1 MRFTLSLLLIVYS
14 SIAWTQNRYPKKFYL
29 ITIKDDFQFLDGEKT
44 YLDSILKVYHSVKSD
59 SIKLNYVKHLSE
71 ALPSHDLWSKYNSFL
86 EQKTVNSSIGYRQK
100 LYCTVLNNYGY
111 EAQNITND
119 WKKAEYYYLKLEK
132 YAKKVKDEASLGVAY
147 NNLAFLYQHQGD
159 LIKAI
164 DKYSEAGL
172 LFEKRKEYQG
182 MAAIYLN
189 LGYIYLNNDDLQ
201 NAESNF
207 FIALKSARKAK
218 NKEQEANILNS
229 LSTVFLQKKN
239 YKKSLFF
246 LKNSMQIN
254 RKIKNYCRLGI
265 NYLELSK
272 VQEVTHQYRA
282 AKSSL
287 DKALYYSRK
296 CEDPLVIVNIYDN
309 IATYHVKNK
318 NWSVA
323 KNYIDSTIKLTNT
336 IQVKEIE
343 LSSLKN
349 LISYY
354 EYKKD
359 YKNAF
364 LCDQKKEK
372 LEKELKNDDVKKAVF
387 KSQFKFEYDKKTA
400 QQQLLNEKKDLIRKN
415 EKQQQGLI
423 ITIICIILFASIFVL
438 FFVYRNFKAK
448 KKSAFELTL
457 KNEEISHQ
465 KELIEEKQKE
475 IIDSINYAK
484 RIQTAVLSDKETWKR
499 VSDEH
504 FILFQPKDIVSGDFY
519 WAYNVNDHL
528 SIFALAD
535 CTGHGVPGGF
545 MSMLGNSFLNEI
557 VIENKMYDSAII
569 LNKLREKI
577 IFALEQKSNDYQQK
591 DGMDISLCVWDKS
604 KNELSF
610 SGAHNHLWLV
620 RNRELNEFK
629 ADKMPI
635 GFFIDNSKSFGKTL
649 IQLEK
654 NDMIYLST
662 DGYADQFG
670 GEKEKKFK
678 VKNLHNLLVEIS
690 QLPLNN
696 QYDRLL
702 QNFIDWKGNY
712 EQVDDVSVIAVKIST

>member
-1 MRFTLSLLLIVYS
+1 
-14 SIAWTQNRYPKKFYL
+14 
-29 ITIKDDFQFLDGEKT
+29 
-44 YLDSILKVYHSVKSD
+44 
-59 SIKLNYVKHLSE
+59 
-71 ALPSHDLWSKYNSFL
+71 
-86 EQKTVNSSIGYRQK
+86 
-100 LYCTVLNNYGY
+100 
-111 EAQNITND
+111 
-119 WKKAEYYYLKLEK
+119 
-132 YAKKVKDEASLGVAY
+132 
-147 NNLAFLYQHQGD
+147 
-159 LIKAI
+159 
-164 DKYSEAGL
+164 
-172 LFEKRKEYQG
+172 
-182 MAAIYLN
+182 MAAIYAN
-189 LGYIYLNNDDLQ
+189 LGSIYMDNDELDK
-201 NAESNF
+201 AESSF
-207 FIALKSARKAK
+207 KIALKSSRKVK
-218 NKEQEANILNS
+218 NKIQEANTLNS
-229 LSTVFLQKKN
+229 LASVYLVKKN
-239 YKKSLFF
+239 YKKSLSC
-246 LKNSMQIN
+246 LERSMKIN
-254 RKIKNYCRLGI
+254 RQIQNYCRLGI
-265 NYLELSK
+265 NFIEMASIQEEMNPTISIKSYLDSALIHSK
-272 VQEVTHQYRA
+272 KCDDPFVVATIYE
-282 AKSSL
+282 KMSSYYIKKN
-287 DKALYYSRK
+287 DWINTKA
-296 CEDPLVIVNIYDN
+296 
-309 IATYHVKNK
+309 
-318 NWSVA
+318 
-323 KNYIDSTIKLTNT
+323 YIDSTFQLTN
-336 IQVKEIE
+336 IINAKNIE
-343 LSSLKN
+343 LLTLKK
-349 LISYY
+349 LIRYY
-354 EYKKD
+354 EFKKD

-364 LCDQKKEK
+364 LNEQRRKK
-372 LEKELKNDDVKKAVF
+372 LEKELENDDVKKAVF

-400 QQQLLNEKKDLIRKN
+400 EQQLLNEKKDLIRKN

-448 KKSAFELTL
+448 KKSAIELTL

-484 RIQTAVLSDKETWKR
+484 RIQTAVLSDNETWKR
-499 VSDEH
+499 VSEEH

-519 WAYNVNDHL
+519 WAYNVNENL

-557 VIENKMYDSAII
+557 VIENKIYDSAVI

-591 DGMDISLCVWDKS
+591 DGMDISLCVWDKV

-620 RNRELNEFK
+620 RNGELNEFK

-635 GFFIDNSKSFGKTL
+635 GFFIDNEKSFVKTL

-654 NDMIYLST
+654 NDIIYLST

-690 QLPLNN
+690 HLPMQN

-702 QNFIDWKGNY
+702 QNFVDWKGNY
-712 EQVDDVSVIAVKIST
+712 EQVDDVSVIGVKIT